1 MKRLL
6 LRLLLIG
13 ALAGGGW
20 WLWQRVFVTDA
31 QRVQRQLSR
40 LAHAVETGG
49 WLKLEDGIARDY
61 SDDFGFNKATLLGG
75 VRSFR
80 AQYDALLIFI
90 TSLKVEVA
98 PDQQTAQAIFIAK
111 VLAKAHGTIRESEI
125 RADRYRVYFRKTD
138 GGWKITRLE
147 SPQLKFE

>member
-1 MKRLL
+1 MKRLF

-31 QRVQRQLSR
+31 QRVQRQLSA
-40 LAHAVETGG
+40 LARAVETSR
-49 WLKLEDGIARDY
+49 WMKLEDGIAHDY
-61 SDDFGFNKATLLGG
+61 TDDFGFDKATVIGG

-98 PDQQTAQAIFIAK
+98 PDHQTAQAIFVAK
-111 VLAKAHGTIRESEI
+111 VLAKAHGTIHESEI

-138 GGWKITRLE
+138 GGWKMTRLE
-147 SPQLKFE
+147 SPQLIFD